1 MANDKPDNPDKPV
14 IDLDA
19 DEHNANWLRIL
30 AQRRQQQ
37 PQQPQQDQPQQD
49 QPPSSDQKVP

>member
-1 MANDKPDNPDKPV
+1 MANDKPDHPDKPV

-19 DEHNANWLRIL
+19 DPRNANWLRIL